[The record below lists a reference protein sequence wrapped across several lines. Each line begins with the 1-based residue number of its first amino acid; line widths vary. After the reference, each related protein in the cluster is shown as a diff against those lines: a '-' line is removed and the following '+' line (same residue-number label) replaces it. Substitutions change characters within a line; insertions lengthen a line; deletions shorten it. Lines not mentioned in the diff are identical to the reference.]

1 MGSIPN
7 IKLAPQQEEEA
18 QTPQEDVTTSTE
30 DITNIQTS
38 IAKEEETTL
47 GQVLQGLGYLV
58 HWNIRGCWK
67 PQELQEAISN
77 AGLSHQVGER
87 GITSAVRSAIGK
99 WKPTKGGVRMR
110 ADLVDKNYDDGKS
123 YFISIQQQDAD
134 LGNKKASWSQVD
146 YLVLNK
152 ATRAWEYEG
161 SNESNDFRSIVTHE
175 LNHLYGGDVRYHI
188 IDPIVSAL
196 NPIPIGTGMRFIDKS
211 YRDTLLKLHSFIK
224 DIGGGDF
231 HILMQASDKLTKE
244 ALTASTKEHI
254 TDRLNKVK
262 DRLTEYQSKGKIR
275 GDASQNLLSEIAAIA
290 SQAHIF
296 GSALGAIQDELDIT
310 LDNIRG
316 EIKELSTSSD
326 PKAAERERVKATIE
340 ALIETA
346 KKVGDAFMIDVTVAS
361 QEINLPK
368 SDGVLS
374 GNIGRAFQ
382 ELGYFAHKG
391 ENYLVLQAIPQC

>member
-18 QTPQEDVTTSTE
+18 QTPQDVTTPTE

-38 IAKEEETTL
+38 VAKEEEATL

-67 PQELQEAISN
+67 PQELQEAIRN

-152 ATRAWEYEG
+152 ATRTWEYEG
-161 SNESNDFRSIVTHE
+161 SSESNDFRSIVTHE

-224 DIGGGDF
+224 GIGGGDF

-244 ALTASTKEHI
+244 ALKASTEEHI

-262 DRLTEYQSKGKIR
+262 ERLSDYQSKGKIR